1 MFVYLVNILA
11 VCVFALLFCRKGAS
25 RTEREEKLNRFF
37 FIILC
42 FVQCW
47 VVSSMRY
54 NIGTDYYMYAK
65 GFVKMAETGFSD
77 LKYEDWEIGY
87 ILLNKFIG
95 LFTKKASV
103 MFSIAAALSL
113 VGPMYMTWRHSKNPF
128 MSVFIF
134 LNTYLFY
141 LTLNYVRQGIAMS
154 IMCFAFDS
162 MKRFIEGEHKHLWK
176 NKDMWLFILLIGV
189 AATFHLPVIYLIP
202 VLFVSLIKLNL
213 KTLPIYAVGLIVY
226 FAASDAVLKVVLSHF
241 HKEYA
246 DSRFIKYGISYVYA
260 IFMLVICVAM
270 IALAFWMRFRLTK
283 YQNMLLHLILMMGF
297 WQIVMTKHALFERFS
312 YYTMPFLLIAIPEF
326 ISMFKEKLLELK
338 ISKANKK
345 LNEINPNAQR
355 KNAVVNAETRAHRK
369 VGKIVLGVNVFV
381 FALMLTY
388 NMVGLIIPKNGAHGV
403 LPYRTLYGFDIP
415 NIDGWFKS

>member
-1 MFVYLVNILA
+1 MFVYLLNILA

-25 RTEREEKLNRFF
+25 KNERDEKLNRTF
-37 FIILC
+37 FIVLC

-65 GFVKMAETGFSD
+65 GFTEMAKTGFSN

-87 ILLNKFIG
+87 IILNKIVG

-103 MFSIAAALSL
+103 LFSIAAALSL
-113 VGPMYMTWRHSKNPF
+113 AGPMYMTWRHSKNPF

-154 IMCFAFDS
+154 IMCFAFDF

-189 AATFHLPVIYLIP
+189 AATFHLPVVYLIP
-202 VLFVSLIKLNL
+202 VLFISLIRLNL
-213 KTLPIYAVGLIVY
+213 KTLPIYAVGIVVY
-226 FAASDAVLKVVLSHF
+226 FAASDAVLKVLLSHF

-246 DSRFIKYGISYVYA
+246 GSRFIKYGISYIYA
-260 IFMLVICVAM
+260 IFPLVICVAM
-270 IALAFWMRFRLTK
+270 IAVAFWTRFKLTK
-283 YQNMLLHLILMMGF
+283 YQNLLLHLTLMMGF

-312 YYTMPFLLIAIPEF
+312 YYTMPFMLIAVPEF
-326 ISMFKEKLLELK
+326 ISIVREKLLET
-338 ISKANKK
+338 K
-345 LNEINPNAQR
+345 LNKVNARSVGKNLNTQK
-355 KNAVVNAETRAHRK
+355 KNAVGKAETRVQKK
-369 VGKIVLGVNVFV
+369 VGKIVLVVNITV
-381 FALMLTY
+381 FALMLAY
-388 NMVGLIIPKNGAHGV
+388 NMTGLIIPKNGAHGV

-415 NIDGWFKS
+415 NIDGWFKG